1 MVLIGADVWRL
12 DQAREL
18 VQLSQ
23 ASLPSTHARQPDL
36 AVLLAR
42 LQLYSGALNRPEALQ
57 EFK

>member
-36 AVLLAR
+36 AVLPDVKDLEEQRDAADSE
-42 LQLYSGALNRPEALQ
+42 QQ
-57 EFK
+57 Q